1 MPYSWNALVYE
12 QTRWLRDVRAGK
24 YEDLGRTQAPGT
36 CGDQFQIIIG
46 ASQRRESES
55 GLRVEMASSAVAEA
69 SQSLGHATIQI

>member
-1 MPYSWNALVYE
+1 MAQV
-12 QTRWLRDVRAGK
+12 RDVRAGK
-24 YEDLGRTQAPGT
+24 YEDLGIRTQAPGT

-46 ASQRRESES
+46 RRESES